1 MANNVN
7 SFGVFLGNLQRAGL
21 TEGDRTRS
29 AAPAAVGADATERI
43 MVALR
48 DKPVVD
54 PSGLGLNFVELGH
67 AVERLLSLR
76 AVTTAEENG
85 RQVIRRGDK
94 FDDVCFL
101 LKLQ

>member
-7 SFGVFLGNLQRAGL
+7 SFGVFLGSLQRTGP
-21 TEGDRTRS
+21 TDGGPTRF
-29 AAPAAVGADATERI
+29 AAPASVGADATERI
-43 MVALR
+43 MRALR

-54 PSGLGLNFVELGH
+54 PSGLGFNFVELGH
-67 AVERLLSLR
+67 AVERLLSLQ
-76 AVTTAEENG
+76 AITTAEENG

-101 LKLQ
+101 LKMQ